1 MNAHLYTH
9 APLTCDVLVIG
20 SGAGGLSTAIT
31 ARKHGLDV
39 VVIEKEAYF
48 GGTTAFSGG
57 VLWIP
62 GNRHARANGVSDT
75 REAAKTYMRNETG
88 AFFDEAAVDAF
99 LDTGPHMLDFFER
112 ETEVSF
118 VPTLYPDYHPDVA
131 GGVDIGRSVVAA
143 PYDARGLG
151 ADIAR
156 LRPPLKTITF
166 IGMMFNSSNADLKHF
181 FNATR
186 SLKSAIYVAK
196 RLASHLKDLA
206 LYKRGVQITSGNALA
221 ARLAKSAL
229 SMGIPIHTNTAAR
242 ELTIENR
249 RVTGAIVQSSQ
260 GEFRITARRGVV
272 LACGGFSHDVA
283 RIAKAY
289 PHVRRGGEHCSPV
302 PKGNTGD
309 GARMAECLG
318 AQVAIRYPQP
328 AAWMP
333 VSRVPMRDGTFGVF
347 PHLLDRYKPG
357 IIGVTRKGRRLTNEA
372 NSYHD
377 VGAAMIEACRDEK
390 ETAMWLICDHA
401 TIRKYGLGYAKPA
414 PVPLAP
420 LLRNGY
426 LVKGRTLAELAQRA
440 GLDAA
445 ALEATVRGYN
455 VGAARGEDTEF
466 GRGSTSFNRY
476 LADHEHRPN
485 PCVAPIGNG
494 PYYALKVVMG
504 DLGTFDG
511 IRTAVTGE
519 VLDAR
524 GAAIDGLYAVG
535 NDRASVMG
543 GNYPG
548 AGITLGPIMTFGY
561 ITGRRLAGVP
571 DAAGT
576 ARTACKRPRNPPP
589 HRGRQHEQQQ
599 TLRRSPHLYDPAA
612 RHGGIHRSIRPP
624 RDADP
629 VEISRRA
636 RRLLYERYRRAEPGR
651 AFVGL

>member
-1 MNAHLYTH
+1 MTTH
-9 APLTCDVLVIG
+9 THTRAPLTCDVLVIG

-62 GNRHARANGVSDT
+62 GNRHARANGVNDT

-99 LDTGPHMLDFFER
+99 LDTGPQMLDFFER
-112 ETEVSF
+112 ETEVKF
-118 VPTLYPDYHPDVA
+118 VPTLYPDYHPDIQ
-131 GGVDIGRSVVAA
+131 GGVDIGRSIVAA
-143 PYDARGLG
+143 PYDARNLG
-151 ADIAR
+151 DDITR

-186 SLKSAIYVAK
+186 SLKSALYVAK
-196 RLASHLKDLA
+196 RLGSHLKDLA
-206 LYKRGVQITSGNALA
+206 LYRRGVQITSGNALA

-229 SMGIPIHTNTAAR
+229 SMGIPIHTNTAAK
-242 ELTIENR
+242 ELIVQNG
-249 RVTGAIVQSSQ
+249 RVTGVSVTGPQ
-260 GEFRITARRGVV
+260 GEMRIDARRGVV

-289 PHVRRGGEHCSPV
+289 PHVKRGGEHCSPV

-309 GARMAECLG
+309 GARMAESVG
-318 AQVAIRYPQP
+318 AQVPIRYPQP

-347 PHLLDRYKPG
+347 PHLVDRYKPG
-357 IIGVTRKGRRLTNEA
+357 IIGVTRKGKRFTNEA

-401 TIRKYGLGYAKPA
+401 TIRKYGLGFAKPA
-414 PVPLAP
+414 PVPLGP

-426 LVKGRTLAELAQRA
+426 LVKGRTLADLAREA
-440 GLDAA
+440 GIDAA
-445 ALEATVRGYN
+445 ALEATVRTYN
-455 VGAARGEDTEF
+455 DGAKRGEDREF

-476 LADHEHRPN
+476 LADPEHKPN
-485 PCVAPIGNG
+485 PCVAPIGDG
-494 PYYALKVVMG
+494 PYYALKVLMG

-511 IRTAVTGE
+511 ITTAVTGE

-524 GAAIDGLYAVG
+524 GAVIDGLYAVG

-561 ITGRRLAGVP
+561 ITGRRLAGVA
-571 DAAGT
+571 DTFADKHAQAQN
-576 ARTACKRPRNPPP
+576 ARQSAT
-589 HRGRQHEQQQ
+589 
-599 TLRRSPHLYDPAA
+599 
-612 RHGGIHRSIRPP
+612 
-624 RDADP
+624 
-629 VEISRRA
+629 V
-636 RRLLYERYRRAEPGR
+636 
-651 AFVGL
+651 